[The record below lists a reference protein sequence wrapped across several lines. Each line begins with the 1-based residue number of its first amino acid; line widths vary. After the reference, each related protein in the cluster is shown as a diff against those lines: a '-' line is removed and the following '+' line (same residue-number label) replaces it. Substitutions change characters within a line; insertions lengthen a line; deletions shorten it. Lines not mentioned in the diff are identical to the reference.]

1 MGLLDDIRFSD
12 ERLARLED
20 RLGYR
25 FRDRRLLA
33 QALCHSSAR
42 QEGLPSN
49 ERLEFL
55 GDTIL
60 GFLVSLYLYEAR
72 PRLSEGELT
81 RLRSR
86 AVSRPALHEAARKL
100 GVEEFLAV
108 GKGLE
113 KKGPLPPGVLADTM
127 EALVAAVFLDGGTD
141 HAWAFVVRHFFRFL
155 TGGEGSSPGGENY
168 KSHLQILAQK
178 KGRGIPSYR
187 TVHQE
192 GPPHARSFAVEV
204 EVGGR
209 SFGPA
214 LGRTIKEAEQGA
226 ARMALEILEREEK
239 EEKEEGEGKGH
250 GPDSPQDS

>member
-1 MGLLDDIRFSD
+1 MPKEDDLGLLDDTRFSD
-12 ERLARLED
+12 ERLARLEAK
-20 RLGYR
+20 LGYR
-25 FRDRRLLA
+25 FRDRKLLA
-33 QALCHSSAR
+33 LALCHSSSR
-42 QEGLPSN
+42 QKGLPSN

-55 GDTIL
+55 GDAVL

-72 PRLSEGELT
+72 PRLPEGELT

-86 AVSRPALHEAARKL
+86 AVSGPALHKAAGKL
-100 GVEEFLAV
+100 GLEEFIAV

-113 KKGPLPPGVLADTM
+113 KRGPLPAGVLADTM

-178 KGRGIPSYR
+178 KGQGIPSYR
-187 TVHQE
+187 TVHEE

-209 SFGPA
+209 CFGPA

-226 ARMALEILEREEK
+226 ARMALEILEREE
-239 EEKEEGEGKGH
+239 GEGKGH
-250 GPDSPQDS
+250 GPRSSQDS